1 MPHDTQKEIQKASL
15 IGRILSMEAFLLM
28 MGIALLV
35 YGISNEATMI
45 IFWGCVIIPGVF
57 VLIHVRKTDWTKHWQ
72 DMEAE
77 HKASIERAALRRSAA
92 EEARKAADDEKQQ

>member
-1 MPHDTQKEIQKASL
+1 MTHDTQKEIQKASL
-15 IGRILSMEAFLLM
+15 IGRILSMEAFLLL

-57 VLIHVRKTDWTKHWQ
+57 ILNHVRKTDWTKHWQ

-77 HKASIERAALRRSAA
+77 HKAGLERAAQRKSAA
-92 EEARKAADDEKQQ
+92 DEARKADEDGK